1 MAELTVISMPFTFP
15 ASDAFVLR
23 GTVRV
28 PIEIADDEGSD
39 EPMELPELPT
49 GAYSHPFLG
58 PTPEPEIVASLD
70 EATLPFVLPPWET
83 NGSQVSEWGTA
94 DGSEP
99 EHSRGVV
106 VVSGAFAIQHKF
118 YGSFAAALAEA
129 GYTVVTY
136 DYRGVGG
143 SKPRNLNELDA
154 TMTDWALLDMEAAVD
169 WARTHFPT
177 RRLFLIGHSFG
188 GQVAGLLEK
197 TDDLTGMATFSS
209 GSGYWGLQGGG
220 QKWIVRFHV
229 TVTLPLMSR
238 RYGYAPWHMI
248 GPGEDLPKGVALQWS
263 RLCRKRRY
271 ILSDSTLPLD
281 RYASFTA
288 PVVAFSFG
296 DDEWGTSESVDTMM
310 GAYPNVTR
318 IHVEPSDVGV
328 ERIGHAGYFTEAC
341 RPMWKDVVAWLDNV
355 PTAEHSNDYD

>member
-1 MAELTVISMPFTFP
+1 MPFTFP

-23 GTVRV
+23 GTVLM
-28 PIEIADDEGSD
+28 PIEIADENPSSERPV
-39 EPMELPELPT
+39 EPRPVERPT
-49 GAYSHPFLG
+49 GGYAHPFLA
-58 PTPEPEIVASLD
+58 PEADARIVASPD
-70 EATLPFVLPPWET
+70 DDALPFIRSPWEG

-99 EHSRGVV
+99 EYSRGVV

-118 YGSFAAALAEA
+118 YGRFAASLAEA
-129 GYTVVTY
+129 GYSVVTY

-143 SKPRNLNELDA
+143 SKPRNLDKLDA
-154 TMTDWALLDMEAAVD
+154 TMTDWALLDMEAAVE

-177 RRLFLIGHSFG
+177 RRLFLVGHSFG

-197 TDDLTGMATFSS
+197 TDDVAGMATFSS
-209 GSGYWGLQGGG
+209 GSGYWRLQGRG
-220 QKWIVRFHV
+220 QRWVVRFHV
-229 TVTLPLMSR
+229 TVTLPVMSR
-238 RYGYAPWHMI
+238 LHGYAPWHMI

-271 ILSDSTLPLD
+271 LLSDSTLPLD
-281 RYASFTA
+281 RYETFTA

-296 DDEWGTSESVDTMM
+296 DDDWGTSKSVDTMM

-318 IHVEPSDVGV
+318 IHVEPGDVGV
-328 ERIGHAGYFTEAC
+328 ERIGHAGYFTEPC
-341 RPMWKDVVAWLDNV
+341 RPLWKDVIVWLDSIPGREPA
-355 PTAEHSNDYD
+355 PTD